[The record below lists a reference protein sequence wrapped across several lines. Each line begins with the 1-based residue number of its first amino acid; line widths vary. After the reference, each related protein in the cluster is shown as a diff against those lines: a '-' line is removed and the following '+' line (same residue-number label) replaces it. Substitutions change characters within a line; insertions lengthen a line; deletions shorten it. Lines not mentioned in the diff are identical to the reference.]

1 MFMIKKLDKNLDRRK
16 RQLRVRSKISGT
28 PTCPRLNVYR
38 STSHIYA
45 QIIDDVNGVTLVSAS
60 TQEKGFK
67 ELMANKNKK
76 EQAYAVGEQLAK
88 KASMAKINK
97 VVFDR
102 AGYIYTGR
110 VKSLAEGARKSGLV
124 F

>member
-1 MFMIKKLDKNLDRRK
+1 MINKLNKNQDRKK

-38 STSHIYA
+38 SSTNIYA
-45 QIIDDVNGVTLVSAS
+45 QIIDDVNGNTLVSAS
-60 TQEKGFK
+60 TMEK
-67 ELMANKNKK
+67 ELKELTVGKTK
-76 EQAYAVGEQLAK
+76 VEQAYMVGEQLAK
-88 KASMAKINK
+88 KAKKAKINT

-110 VKSLAEGARKSGLV
+110 VKSLAEGARAAGLK

>member
-1 MFMIKKLDKNLDRRK
+1 MIKKLNKNLDRKK
-16 RQLRVRSKISGT
+16 RQLRVRSKVTGT

-38 STSHIYA
+38 SVSHIYA
-45 QIIDDVNGVTLVSAS
+45 QIIDDVAGVTLVSAS
-60 TQEKGFK
+60 TMEKEFK
-67 ELMANKNKK
+67 EQMAKQTKL
-76 EQAYAVGEQLAK
+76 EQAFAVGEQLAK
-88 KASMAKINK
+88 KAKKAKIKK

-110 VKSLAEGARKSGLV
+110 VKSLAEGARKAGLE

>member
-1 MFMIKKLDKNLDRRK
+1 MIKKLDKNLDRKK

-38 STSHIYA
+38 SVSHIYA
-45 QIIDDVNGVTLVSAS
+45 QIIDDVAGVTLVSAS
-60 TQEKGFK
+60 TMEK
-67 ELMANKNKK
+67 ELNEQLLNKTKK
-76 EQAYAVGEQLAK
+76 EQAFIVGEQLAK
-88 KASMAKINK
+88 KAKKAKIK
-97 VVFDR
+97 RVVFDR

-110 VKSLAEGARKSGLV
+110 VKSLAEGARKAGLE

>member
-1 MFMIKKLDKNLDRRK
+1 MINKLDKNKDRKR
-16 RQLRVRSKISGT
+16 RQLRVRTKISGT
-28 PTCPRLNVYR
+28 PSCPRLNVYR

-60 TQEKGFK
+60 TLEKDLK
-67 ELMANKNKK
+67 EKLAGKSKVEK
-76 EQAYAVGEQLAK
+76 AYLVGEQLAK
-88 KASMAKINK
+88 KAKKSKISK

-102 AGYIYTGR
+102 AGYLYTGR
-110 VKSLAEGARKSGLV
+110 VKSLAEGARSAGLK

>member
-1 MFMIKKLDKNLDRRK
+1 MINKLNKNQDRKK

-28 PTCPRLNVYR
+28 ATCPRLNVYR

-45 QIIDDVNGVTLVSAS
+45 QIIDDVNGSTLVSAS
-60 TQEKGFK
+60 TMEK
-67 ELMANKNKK
+67 ELRDALAGKTKL
-76 EQAYAVGEQLAK
+76 EQAAVVGEHLAK
-88 KASMAKINK
+88 KAKKAKINK

-102 AGYIYTGR
+102 AGYLYTGR
-110 VKSLAEGARKSGLV
+110 VKSLAEGARNAGLK